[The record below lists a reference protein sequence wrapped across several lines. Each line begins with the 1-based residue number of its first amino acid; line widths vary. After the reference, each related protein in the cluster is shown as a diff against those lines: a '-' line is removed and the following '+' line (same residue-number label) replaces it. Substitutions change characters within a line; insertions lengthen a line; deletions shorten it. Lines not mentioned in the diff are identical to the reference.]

1 MLGRK
6 LADRYKIVKSLGGG
20 GFSRTFLAVD
30 TQQEKRR
37 CIVKKLQTDSDDDFT
52 VRTAKRLFSTEVKV
66 LKRLGRY
73 DQVPEL
79 FDNFVENQEFFL
91 VEQYIDGRNLKQ
103 ELQWGRRW
111 SEAKVIAFLRDILT
125 TLAFV
130 HRQSVIHRDIK
141 PANMIRRRKDKRV
154 VLIDFGSVKSQRQ
167 PSQTVVIGTSGYMP
181 GEQWMGRPNYSSD
194 VYAAG
199 MIAIQA
205 LTGRDPTKG
214 KLSADPKTGEIL
226 WRRYANVNP
235 ALAEVLDK
243 MVRYDFRQRYSS
255 AMDALEAIEPLAQG
269 GLFSR
274 RQVIQAVGFWGIA
287 LLGSGIAYETF
298 NHNLSVPPILK
309 KIFSAAKPST
319 NVTGR

>member
-20 GFSRTFLAVD
+20 GFSKTFLAID
-30 TQQEKRR
+30 TQQDKRR

-52 VRTAKRLFSTEVKV
+52 VRTARRLFSTEVKV
-66 LKRLGRY
+66 LKRLGKY

-79 FDNFVENQEFFL
+79 FDNFVEDQDFFL
-91 VEQYIDGRNLKQ
+91 VEQYIDGRSLKQ

-111 SEAKVIAFLRDILT
+111 SEAKVIAFLQDILT

-130 HRQSVIHRDIK
+130 HQQSVIHRDLK
-141 PANMIRRRKDKRV
+141 PANIIRRRKDKKV

-167 PSQTVVIGTSGYMP
+167 PSRTVVIGTSGYMP
-181 GEQWMGRPNYSSD
+181 GEQSMGRPNYSSD
-194 VYAAG
+194 IYAAG

-205 LTGRDPTKG
+205 LTGRDPAKG
-214 KLSADPKTGEIL
+214 KLSANPKTGEIL
-226 WRRYANVNP
+226 WRRYANVTP

-255 AMDALEAIEPLAQG
+255 AMDALEAIEPITQG
-269 GLFSR
+269 GFFSR
-274 RQVIQAVGFWGIA
+274 RRVFQAVGFWGMA
-287 LLGSGIAYETF
+287 LLGSGIAYGAF
-298 NHNLSVPPILK
+298 NSNPSFSQTLKRVLSGVKTEI
-309 KIFSAAKPST
+309 SS
-319 NVTGR
+319 RQ